1 MKVLLLLSL
10 CCVSANALFG
20 FGESKTTKLPKII
33 LGREIGIPHT
43 DEDSDTGEINIPL
56 NEPPTTTTRKNFR
69 TTTTPIPI
77 LTVGGIGLDRSRT
90 TVDVRGFTSTMNP
103 RFTAATKRL
112 PSSDR
117 SFSSGCP
124 NRIDAYTFGPEYDY
138 AFYESTV
145 YKISNNRI
153 SDRRSLEQ
161 EFPDAPKQVNGALYD
176 SEREIL
182 WLVSERSI
190 YGYKKA
196 SGEWKLQSVF
206 PKELPSSVGFTPD
219 AAIRWHNKHQVL
231 LSNGGKFALY
241 DEYWNKSLMTGRTDS
256 YFENLPD
263 RVRGISTWN
272 SQGKANVFTQS
283 LVFEYDSELKKV
295 TGDGVPLA
303 DFLRC

>member
-1 MKVLLLLSL
+1 MKIPIFASCLFIGT
-10 CCVSANALFG
+10 NALFG
-20 FGESKTTKLPKII
+20 FGESKTTKGPKIS

-43 DEDSDTGEINIPL
+43 DEDSDTGEIIIPF
-56 NEPPTTTTRKNFR
+56 NDPSTTTTRRKPS
-69 TTTTPIPI
+69 TTTGVPI
-77 LTVGGIGLDRSRT
+77 LTVGGIGMERTRST
-90 TVDVRGFTSTMNP
+90 ADVRSFTSTMNP

-117 SFSSGCP
+117 SASSGCP
-124 NRIDAYTFGPEYDY
+124 NRIDAFTFGPDYDY
-138 AFYESTV
+138 AFYESDV

-153 SDRRSLEQ
+153 VGRTTLDK
-161 EFPDAPKQVNGALYD
+161 EFADGPKQVNGALYD

-182 WLVSERSI
+182 WLVSDRTV
-190 YGYKKA
+190 YGYKL
-196 SGEWKLQSVF
+196 SSDEWKLQSVF

-219 AAIRWHNKHQVL
+219 AAMRWHNKHQVL

-272 SQGKANVFTQS
+272 SQGNANVFTQS
-283 LVFEYDSELKKV
+283 LVFVYNSEMKKV
-295 TGDGVPLA
+295 TGEGVPLG
-303 DFLRC
+303 DFWRC

>member
-1 MKVLLLLSL
+1 MKILLFLTLFL
-10 CCVSANALFG
+10 VGTDALFG
-20 FGESKTTKLPKII
+20 FGESKTTQGPKIS

-43 DEDSDTGEINIPL
+43 DEDSDTGEIVIPF
-56 NEPPTTTTRKNFR
+56 NDPSTTTRKP
-69 TTTTPIPI
+69 TTTVPRIN
-77 LTVGGIGLDRSRT
+77 VGGIGMGRS

-117 SFSSGCP
+117 HPSSGCP

-138 AFYESTV
+138 AFYESNV
-145 YKISNNRI
+145 YKLSNNRI
-153 SDRRSLEQ
+153 VDRSSLDE
-161 EFPDAPKQVNGALYD
+161 EFPDGPHQVNGALYD

-182 WLVSERSI
+182 WLVAERSV
-190 YGYKKA
+190 YGYKQA
-196 SGEWKLQSVF
+196 SGAWKLQSVF

-272 SQGKANVFTQS
+272 SQGNANVFTQS
-283 LVFEYDSELKKV
+283 LVFVYNSEAKKV
-295 TGDGVPLA
+295 TGDGVPLG
-303 DFLRC
+303 DFWRC